1 MTGSL
6 GTYRSQKSLKSRP
19 WQLATAQRHFVND
32 YHYSSVRFPNLMNN
46 VYRSLSVCYLRK
58 CRLSNTVKFTISLIT
73 HTAFPETEFDLPV
86 TSGRTWRNQLQKNK
100 FAASEEY
107 IVGLTQMLWLI
118 QVVQWWS
125 HFEFVPGPWF
135 VPRQE
140 VTQLWGKAKLVFP
153 VWLILVF
160 LIPSKD

>member
-1 MTGSL
+1 
-6 GTYRSQKSLKSRP
+6 
-19 WQLATAQRHFVND
+19 
-32 YHYSSVRFPNLMNN
+32 MNN

-100 FAASEEY
+100 LAASEEY

-118 QVVQWWS
+118 QVVQ
-125 HFEFVPGPWF
+125 
-135 VPRQE
+135 
-140 VTQLWGKAKLVFP
+140 
-153 VWLILVF
+153 
-160 LIPSKD
+160 